1 MRRLQLKYKDDRQK
15 LNEELMAFYKENQ
28 LNPLGGCLP
37 MLLQAPIFMILY
49 NVVRGLTR
57 MPEGSETFVPKYL
70 DEGSKLFQN
79 LSGAEEMMSFGVNLA
94 ESSSAALSE
103 GFFHGLQIGRASCRE
118 RVCQYV

>member
-70 DEGSKLFQN
+70 DEGSQLFQK
-79 LSGAEEMMSFGVNLA
+79 LSGPEEMMSFGVNRT
-94 ESSSAALSE
+94 EEHTSE
-103 GFFHGLQIGRASCRE
+103 LQS
-118 RVCQYV
+118 